1 MLDFLLPYGYFWPI
15 LLIFVTAVC
24 MFLFFLNV
32 FLMTILLCVYHA
44 IPHEVIDS
52 FLQSSLS
59 VIRYKFSFYFE
70 QIESNIRK
78 TFKIHVS
85 EKIPEKSILLWHPHD
100 LMTITS
106 AIHNGFRITDPSY
119 TPTKIVTLWIYN
131 SIPVIKDFMRLSN
144 CISSDY
150 QIIKDT
156 LEKESVSLMLG
167 GVKEILHADSK
178 TIILTIKKRKG
189 IFKIALET
197 GCSLVPVIT
206 YGESDLFP
214 PMKNSFIDSTNQ
226 LLYSLLK
233 IAIPVPT
240 IESLHNWVKLF
251 NEPLQTVNTYTG
263 SIIKVEKIENPTDK
277 DIDSLRNTYIKEIQ
291 VLFKNTNPGKY
302 KLEIT

>member
-1 MLDFLLPYGYFWPI
+1 M
-15 LLIFVTAVC
+15 
-24 MFLFFLNV
+24 
-32 FLMTILLCVYHA
+32 
-44 IPHEVIDS
+44 
-52 FLQSSLS
+52 
-59 VIRYKFSFYFE
+59 
-70 QIESNIRK
+70 
-78 TFKIHVS
+78 S

>member
-240 IESLHNWVKLF
+240 I
-251 NEPLQTVNTYTG
+251 
-263 SIIKVEKIENPTDK
+263 
-277 DIDSLRNTYIKEIQ
+277 
-291 VLFKNTNPGKY
+291 
-302 KLEIT
+302 

>member
-1 MLDFLLPYGYFWPI
+1 M
-15 LLIFVTAVC
+15 
-24 MFLFFLNV
+24 
-32 FLMTILLCVYHA
+32 
-44 IPHEVIDS
+44 
-52 FLQSSLS
+52 
-59 VIRYKFSFYFE
+59 
-70 QIESNIRK
+70 
-78 TFKIHVS
+78 S

-119 TPTKIVTLWIYN
+119 TPTKIVSLWIYN
-131 SIPVIKDFMRLSN
+131 IIPVIKDFMRLSN

-167 GVKEILHADSK
+167 GVKEILHADNK
-178 TIILTIKKRKG
+178 IIKLTIKKRRG

-197 GCSLVPVIT
+197 GSSLVPVIT

-240 IESLHNWVKLF
+240 LESLHNWVKLF
-251 NEPLQTVNTYTG
+251 NEPLQTVHTYTG
-263 SIIKVEKIENPTDK
+263 NIIKVEKNENPTDN
-277 DIDSLRNTYIKEIQ
+277 DIDSLRNTYIKELQ